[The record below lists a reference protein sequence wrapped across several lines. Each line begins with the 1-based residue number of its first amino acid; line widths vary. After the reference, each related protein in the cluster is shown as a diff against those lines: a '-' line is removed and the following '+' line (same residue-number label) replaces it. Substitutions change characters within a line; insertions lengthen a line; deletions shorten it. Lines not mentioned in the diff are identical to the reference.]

1 MMYEIENNIP
11 VPKMTRP
18 TCSETL
24 TFRCLEVGQSFDTSR
39 VLTTL
44 EKYRVRN
51 EASRTGK
58 KCSIR
63 DIDGTTRIWR
73 TA

>member
-1 MMYEIENNIP
+1 MMYEIKNNIP
-11 VPKMTRP
+11 VPKRTRP
-18 TCSETL
+18 TCAETL
-24 TFRCLEVGQSFDTSR
+24 TFRCLDVGQSFDASR
-39 VLTTL
+39 VLARN